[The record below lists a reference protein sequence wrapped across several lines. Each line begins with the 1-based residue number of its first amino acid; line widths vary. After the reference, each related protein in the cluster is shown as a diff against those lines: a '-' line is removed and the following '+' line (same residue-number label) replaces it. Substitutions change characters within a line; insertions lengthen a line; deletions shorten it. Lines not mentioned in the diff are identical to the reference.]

1 MNEQFSVFTT
11 GLPVLPFFQ
20 EMAHILIRS
29 VESAERLHVCV
40 FDIYYIYSVA

>member
-11 GLPVLPFFQ
+11 GLLTFFQ
-20 EMAHILIRS
+20 EMTHILIQS

>member
-11 GLPVLPFFQ
+11 GLPTFFQ

-29 VESAERLHVCV
+29 VENAETACLC
-40 FDIYYIYSVA
+40 I